1 VTLTSGLRLGPY
13 EILAPLG
20 AEGMGEVYR
29 ARDTRLD
36 RTVAIKVL
44 PQHLSSSSEVRHR
57 FEREAKTI
65 SQLSHP
71 HICAFFDVGEAD
83 VEAQGEE

>member
-1 VTLTSGLRLGPY
+1 
-13 EILAPLG
+13 
-20 AEGMGEVYR
+20 
-29 ARDTRLD
+29 
-36 RTVAIKVL
+36 
-44 PQHLSSSSEVRHR
+44 VRHR